1 MMNKLSIEI
10 ENKSFPEISG
20 KVAFTAIE
28 NLHFAVE
35 NNEFV
40 CIVGPSG
47 CGKTT
52 LLNIISGLDEQYVGS
67 IKSDGTNSSIK
78 SSYVFQTP
86 RLLPWRTVLENIQL
100 ANENENASLTK
111 IEGLLQGLGLEKNL
125 NSYPHH
131 LSLGMQRRVALARAF
146 CVQSDILLM
155 DEPFV
160 SLDQPTARKARA
172 LLLDLWIEQPRSVL
186 FVTHDLNEAIEL
198 ADRVLFLSESPTS
211 IIADI
216 SIDIP
221 REDRNTRNINDF
233 KERLKTELP
242 NIQHLI

>member
-1 MMNKLSIEI
+1 MNKLSIEI
-10 ENKSFPEISG
+10 NNKSFPEITG
-20 KVAFTAIE
+20 KAAFTAIE
-28 NLHFAVE
+28 NLHFDIE
-35 NNEFV
+35 NNEFI

-52 LLNIISGLDEQYVGS
+52 LLNIIAGLDEQFSGS
-67 IKSDGTNSSIK
+67 IKFNHANNSIK
-78 SSYVFQTP
+78 ASYVFQTP

-100 ANENENASLTK
+100 ANEHEDVSLAK
-111 IEGLLQGLGLEKNL
+111 IEDLLNSLGLKDNL

-146 CVQSDILLM
+146 CVRSDILLM

-172 LLLDLWIEQPRSVL
+172 LLLDLWAIEPRSVL

-198 ADRVLFLSESPTS
+198 ADRVLFLSESPTH

-216 SIDIP
+216 NITIP
-221 REDRNTRNINDF
+221 KDERTTHNINEF
-233 KERLKTELP
+233 KERLKTKNP
-242 NIQHLI
+242 KIHHLT

>member
-1 MMNKLSIEI
+1 MNKLSIEI
-10 ENKSFPEISG
+10 NNKSFPETSG
-20 KVAFTAIE
+20 KAAFTAIK
-28 NLHFAVE
+28 NLHFDIE
-35 NNEFV
+35 NNEFI

-52 LLNIISGLDEQYVGS
+52 LLNIIAGLDDQYTGS
-67 IKSDGTNSSIK
+67 IKSDTTNTDINT
-78 SSYVFQTP
+78 SYVFQTP

-100 ANENENASLTK
+100 AAGNDDTALTN
-111 IEGLLQGLGLEKNL
+111 IEGLLNSLGLDKNI

-172 LLLDLWIEQPRSVL
+172 LLLDLWAKQPRSIL

-211 IIADI
+211 ITASIH
-216 SIDIP
+216 IDIP
-221 REDRNTRNINDF
+221 KADRTLHNINCF
-233 KERLKTELP
+233 KERLKVEHP
-242 NIQHLI
+242 EVSHLI